1 MLKKNCKLLD
11 VDSEEENSENVN
23 WTIESEK
30 EPDSSEEENDD
41 NEDEVI
47 IDDDEETVLKNHPK
61 KKMSSEPEINID
73 VIKGSDNEKCV
84 KVTINMEL
92 ENASKDT
99 INLDFIINKKLFLKI
114 AKQLK

>member
-1 MLKKNCKLLD
+1 MVKKNAKLLD
-11 VDSEEENSENVN
+11 VDSEEENNENVN

-30 EPDSSEEENDD
+30 ETDSSDEDDD

-47 IDDDEETVLKNHPK
+47 IDEDDEPVIKKHPK

-92 ENASKDT
+92 ENASKDV